1 MTNISNIY
9 IFSEV
14 RGDTTVKELLEGP
27 VEELQFH
34 QKCYDNYTH
43 TKTLKHIVD
52 CNDKDQQIANE
63 TIENSSSSSQ
73 RLSTLILIYISVFV
87 FIFFC
92 DQAHM
97 LGLSNDES
105 GVLFL
110 FFHFIFCFPRL

>member
-27 VEELQFH
+27 VVQLQFH
-34 QKCYDNYTH
+34 PKCYDNYTH

-52 CNDKDQQIANE
+52 RNDKDQQIANE

-73 RLSTLILIYISVFV
+73 RLSTRKRNRPGKYLILWAIKKILHVF
-87 FIFFC
+87 C
-92 DQAHM
+92 
-97 LGLSNDES
+97 
-105 GVLFL
+105 
-110 FFHFIFCFPRL
+110 

>member
-1 MTNISNIY
+1 MTNISNIS

-52 CNDKDQQIANE
+52 RNDKDQKIANE

-73 RLSTLILIYISVFV
+73 RLSTRKRNRSGKYLILWAIKKILHVFCSPYFFVQKQPMEV
-87 FIFFC
+87 F
-92 DQAHM
+92 
-97 LGLSNDES
+97 
-105 GVLFL
+105 
-110 FFHFIFCFPRL
+110 